1 MRSFGLRHTLVRAL
15 TAAAALLLPLTAPPP
30 PAWADTG
37 RDPLAVRTSHGW
49 VRGAA
54 GHDGG
59 RVFQGIPF
67 AAPPTGERRWRPPQP
82 VARWSGVRDTT
93 APTHPCPNSP

>member
-1 MRSFGLRHTLVRAL
+1 M
-15 TAAAALLLPLTAPPP
+15 
-30 PAWADTG
+30 
-37 RDPLAVRTSHGW
+37 RTSHGW

-93 APTHPCPNSP
+93 APTHPCPQLPLTPARRRPRTARRVQPDRQHHGGLSGPRRFRSPP